1 MGVLVLLITAASRG
15 VDAQSMVCDP
25 IRPGETAS
33 AVARRLTGDSGSRQ
47 ASWFQII
54 DPATGRRLSKSSY
67 NRIPVGWRACL
78 AQSPLADASRSQP
91 TAIAMIETPFQQ
103 IVTMMPGADPGLLLL
118 SVLAGIAGAFL
129 CVSVADYL
137 AERQRIVAAMKRFG
151 ESFVREFERPLLQP
165 PVGASP
171 LRSHLVVSPDRRQL
185 SILLAPGAG
194 QRYPN
199 LSDHRDNVA
208 YDVGR
213 VVQQLRDHSFVC
225 AAPYAQGG
233 WVVVPCR
240 FQGGPKQAGG
250 L

>member
-1 MGVLVLLITAASRG
+1 MGVMVLLITSESRG
-15 VDAQSMVCDP
+15 VEAQSMVCGP

-33 AVARRLTGDSGSRQ
+33 AVARRLTGDAGYRQ
-47 ASWFQII
+47 ASWFQIV
-54 DPATGRRLSKSSY
+54 DPATGRRLPKSSH

-78 AQSPLADASRSQP
+78 TQSPLADASRSRP
-91 TAIAMIETPFQQ
+91 TLIAMIGTPLQQ

-129 CVSVADYL
+129 CISVADYL
-137 AERQRIVAAMKRFG
+137 AERQRIVAAMKGFG

-165 PVGASP
+165 PVGSP
-171 LRSHLVVSPDRRQL
+171 LRSQLVVSPDRRQL
-185 SILLAPGAG
+185 SILLAPAAG
-194 QRYPN
+194 HRYPN

-225 AAPYAQGG
+225 AAPYTKGG
-233 WVVVPCR
+233 WVVVPFR
-240 FQGGPKQAGG
+240 FQDDPNQAGG